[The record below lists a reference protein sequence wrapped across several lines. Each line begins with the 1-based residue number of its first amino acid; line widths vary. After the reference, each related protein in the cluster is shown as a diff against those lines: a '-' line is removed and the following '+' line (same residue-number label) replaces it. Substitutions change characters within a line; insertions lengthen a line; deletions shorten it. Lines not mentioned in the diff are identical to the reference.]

1 MVKCNRG
8 QVRRL
13 KRALRRTKTPVLR
26 QRIQMVLLR
35 EAGMTQPAIA
45 GAMGVSLST
54 VNPGAHGVRS
64 WRAGG
69 ARTEAERGTDS

>member
-13 KRALRRTKTPVLR
+13 KRALQRTKTPVLR

-35 EAGMTQPAIA
+35 EA
-45 GAMGVSLST
+45 
-54 VNPGAHGVRS
+54 
-64 WRAGG
+64 
-69 ARTEAERGTDS
+69 E